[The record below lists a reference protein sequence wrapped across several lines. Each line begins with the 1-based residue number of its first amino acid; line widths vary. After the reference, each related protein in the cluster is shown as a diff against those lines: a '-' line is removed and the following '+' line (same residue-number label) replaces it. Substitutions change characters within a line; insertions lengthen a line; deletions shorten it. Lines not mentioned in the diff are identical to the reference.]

1 MILNIAKNVLEIEAD
16 AIKKL
21 INRLDKNFENA
32 VYKLNECHGRIVLT
46 GIGKSGIICK
56 KISGTLSSIGISSF
70 FLHPAEA
77 IHGDIGMVKAND
89 IIIAISNS
97 GETEE
102 LIKLLELIK
111 RLGLTIILLTGNSLS
126 TLAKHS
132 DIVID
137 VSIEKEACPY
147 GITPTSS
154 TTATLAMGDAIAMS
168 LLTLKGFKEEDFL
181 NYHPAGSIGRKILK
195 VENLMHVGDEVPK
208 VHYKASMRDAIKIM
222 SLKKLGV
229 TSVVDDN
236 DILLG
241 IITDGDLRRL
251 LEKYH
256 NLLDKTAGEC
266 MNPNPKTIDKKELAV
281 KALNIMENLKITS
294 LLIVESNN
302 KIEGIV
308 HIHDLWRTQMF

>member
-21 INRLDKNFENA
+21 IKRLDKNFENA

-46 GIGKSGIICK
+46 GMGKSGIICK

-137 VSIEKEACPY
+137 VSVEKEACPY

-302 KIEGIV
+302 KIEGII